1 MWFFIAFT
9 FAAILVRGYVL
20 IAYLRRWRFE
30 KFKLRKTPSNIK
42 TLVVG
47 NIQVGGTGKT
57 PFVMFLLNNLQL
69 NIAVLSRGYGRKS
82 TGFQK
87 VTEESIATEVGD
99 EPLEIFNSHNKQ
111 SVYVCEDRLEGISNI
126 GKLGNYDMVLLD
138 DGYQHLPLKAQKN
151 VILTP
156 YSRLF
161 TEESFSLPVG
171 RLRELPGLA
180 GRSDIV
186 VVTKCPMDLKQS
198 EAQKLENSLL
208 KYTNAV
214 FFAHYS
220 VVGPIIGHN
229 GEKFNSKRVIL
240 VTGIAPTSLEVK
252 GVEVVKHFK
261 YSDHFQF
268 SQKQV
273 NNWLVFCEKNEI
285 QGIIFTRKDRVRMLA
300 DVNLY
305 KRLTDSL
312 EVGEIFTEVEI
323 LFNQTDKLLS
333 FIKE

>member
-20 IAYLRRWRFE
+20 VAYLRRWQFE
-30 KFKLRKTPSNIK
+30 KFKLRKTPGNIK

-47 NIQVGGTGKT
+47 NLQVGGTGKT
-57 PFVMFLLNNLQL
+57 PFVIFLLNNLQL

-82 TGFQK
+82 KGFYK
-87 VTEESIATEVGD
+87 VSDDSNATDVGD

-111 SVYVCEDRLEGISNI
+111 SVYVCENRLEGISNI
-126 GKLGNYDMVLLD
+126 EKLGNYDLVLLD

-151 VILTP
+151 IILTP
-156 YSRLF
+156 FSRLF
-161 TEESFSLPVG
+161 TDESFSLPVG
-171 RLRELPGLA
+171 RLRELPELA
-180 GRSDIV
+180 GKSDII
-186 VVTKCPMDLKQS
+186 VVTKCPIGLNQS
-198 EAQKLENSLL
+198 DAQKLEYKLL
-208 KYTNAV
+208 KYTNSV

-229 GEKFNSKRVIL
+229 GEKFNSKKAIL
-240 VTGIAPTSLEVK
+240 VTGIAPTSLEIK
-252 GVEVVKHFK
+252 GVDVVKHFK

-273 NNWLVFCEKNEI
+273 NKWLDFCEKHKI

-305 KRLTDSL
+305 ERLNNNL

-323 LFNQTDKLLS
+323 LFNQANQLLS
-333 FIKE
+333 LIKE